1 MTGIGISVLGGIL
14 IGYNDFQVSGL
25 ALFGDFLALMGAL
38 TASAYFLIGRRLRGQ
53 TELGPYIFLVYGV
66 SAIILLII
74 ALVSGDPMIGYSNE
88 TYLLFFLLAIG
99 PQLIGHSTL
108 NWSLKYL
115 SAGAVAVAT
124 LSEPIGSSILAYF
137 ILGEPLTFSTIMGGS
152 LILVG
157 VYFALRHE
165 SIKT

>member
-1 MTGIGISVLGGIL
+1 MSGIGISILGGIL
-14 IGYNDFQVSGL
+14 IGYNDFQVSGM

-38 TASAYFLIGRRLRGQ
+38 TASAYFLIGRRLRGK

-74 ALVSGDPMIGYSNE
+74 ALISGDPLIGYSTE

-124 LSEPIGSSILAYF
+124 LSEPIGSSIFAYF
-137 ILGEPLTFSTIMGGS
+137 ILGEPLTLTTIIGGG
-152 LILVG
+152 LILIG

-165 SIKT
+165 AIKT